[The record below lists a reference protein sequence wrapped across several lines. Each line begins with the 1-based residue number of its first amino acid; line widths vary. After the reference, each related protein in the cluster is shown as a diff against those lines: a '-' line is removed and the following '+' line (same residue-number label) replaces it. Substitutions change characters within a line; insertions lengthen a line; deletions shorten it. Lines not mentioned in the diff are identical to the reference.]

1 MLQWAA
7 RIEGVTDAE
16 RLADPVGYGRRCRK
30 YHTVVIEGKNF
41 GQDAK
46 LLKVVAKIGERSY
59 ALHDGPNTYLSCAD
73 KCGEWMT
80 NPPFQTKS
88 YYNPKCGIRP
98 YFVPQMQHSHSKLVL
113 CAPRGY
119 GRNLKIFVE
128 LAGQPGIQAV
138 PATWDFEQPEL
149 TASFPNPY
157 NGRGTLTAVTA
168 SAQTKDGAPTNPR
181 TIEIRGNNFGAVLS
195 VPVVNIDGKV
205 CENPAWHSEHPVDGF
220 PYITCEVQPNVVGA
234 VNMSFFVAGQW
245 SKKVNVIADVR
256 RAAIRS
262 ECISSIAKEDGSID
276 NYWGRLGEL
285 CTECKQGEVCTSG
298 TYLSPY
304 AMPGFWLEKLDISGA
319 TNPLYPEATEL
330 AAGGVLLE
338 RNDVNDLNMAKGT
351 YDARVKRKCPKER
364 LFDET
369 LDKETIQEFPLAVTT
384 RKDTCDFAT
393 ACMPSE
399 ACNGSNICHPN
410 YEGKR
415 LRCEAYT
422 QKKINAARAAT
433 TSLNSSTNLNIFS
446 CNHTLQCRNR
456 GFGSAGASC
465 GRAIASVCNCG
476 ADWTANGANSPMSC
490 LKACIRTPAKL
501 ELLLAAGC
509 RSGDQLGRS
518 LTGADCGGTSP
529 EECR

>member
-1 MLQWAA
+1 
-7 RIEGVTDAE
+7 VTDTE
-16 RLADPVGYGRRCRK
+16 RLADPVRYGRRCRK
-30 YHTVVIEGKNF
+30 YHAVVIEGKNF

-46 LLKVVAKIGERSY
+46 LLTVVAKIGDRSY

-80 NPPFQTKS
+80 HPPFQTKS

-205 CENPAWHSEHPVDGF
+205 CENSIWHPEHHVDGF

-399 ACNGSNICHPN
+399 ACNGSNTCHPN

-422 QKKINAARAAT
+422 QTKINAAGAAT
-433 TSLNSSTNLNIFS
+433 NSLNSSANLNIFS

-456 GFGSAGASC
+456 GFGNAGASC